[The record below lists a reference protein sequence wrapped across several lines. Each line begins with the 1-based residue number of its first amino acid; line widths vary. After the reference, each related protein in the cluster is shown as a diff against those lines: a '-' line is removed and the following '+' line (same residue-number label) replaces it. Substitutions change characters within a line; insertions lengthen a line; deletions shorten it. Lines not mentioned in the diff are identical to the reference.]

1 MQSFYIVSCN
11 DRRKYFMKL
20 QDNYDVGIYCRLSRD
35 DHNGTLESMSIANQ
49 RQVLVD
55 YVTEKGWTLRDCYID
70 DGYSGTNFDRPDFKR
85 MIHDAEIG
93 KIDCIITKDL
103 SRLGRNYV
111 EAGYY
116 TEEYFIEHDIRF
128 IAINDGIDTMHDNND
143 IAAFH
148 HVLNEFYP
156 KQVSKKVKQVKKKSA
171 EQGKFMGSQ
180 APYEYMKS
188 PEDKHVLIID
198 EEAAVI
204 VKRLFNEFANGDS
217 ARMIADKLNSEGIN
231 TPRFYHYEKM
241 GRTNPLTEE
250 KNVWGSATIT
260 QLLKNQVY
268 IGNMVQGKRQ
278 VVSFKTKKMRTVPP
292 ENWIVVENT
301 HTPLIEMSLWER
313 VQKRLSNP
321 NKKIRRTK
329 IDTVGLF
336 SGLVK
341 CSDCGMPL
349 AYMRRQLKEREK
361 GVYRCSRYNNNGIT
375 ACTSHYIDEEYISAF
390 VLNDIRTY
398 AHLATAQREELAEKL
413 YKALKKSN
421 SSEIGNIKS
430 KIKTT
435 ENRLFEIN
443 DRIKNLYEDKCLGKI
458 PEDIAINLMR
468 DFTVEKADLE
478 KSLPELKNKLVN
490 MNETVSSINEWLD
503 MISAYENITELD
515 RETVCGLV
523 ESITVFEK
531 DRSTTPVTQKI
542 KIEYR
547 FIKNLLQ
554 NEKEDIA

>member
-1 MQSFYIVSCN
+1 
-11 DRRKYFMKL
+11 MKL

-180 APYEYMKS
+180 APYGYMKS

-217 ARMIADKLNSEGIN
+217 ARMIADKLNAEGIN

-490 MNETVSSINEWLD
+490 MNETVGSINEWLD

-531 DRSTTPVTQKI
+531 DRSTTPVTQEI

>member
-1 MQSFYIVSCN
+1 
-11 DRRKYFMKL
+11 MKL

-148 HVLNEFYP
+148 HVMNEFYP

-180 APYEYMKS
+180 APYGYMKS

-217 ARMIADKLNSEGIN
+217 ARMIADKLNAEGIN

-301 HTPLIEMSLWER
+301 HTPLIEMNLWER

-349 AYMRRQLKEREK
+349 AYMRRQLKDREK

-490 MNETVSSINEWLD
+490 MNETVGSINEWLD
-503 MISAYENITELD
+503 MISAYENISELD

-531 DRSTTPVTQKI
+531 DRSTTPVTQEI

>member
-1 MQSFYIVSCN
+1 M
-11 DRRKYFMKL
+11 
-20 QDNYDVGIYCRLSRD
+20 
-35 DHNGTLESMSIANQ
+35 
-49 RQVLVD
+49 
-55 YVTEKGWTLRDCYID
+55 
-70 DGYSGTNFDRPDFKR
+70 
-85 MIHDAEIG
+85 
-93 KIDCIITKDL
+93 
-103 SRLGRNYV
+103 
-111 EAGYY
+111 
-116 TEEYFIEHDIRF
+116 
-128 IAINDGIDTMHDNND
+128 
-143 IAAFH
+143 
-148 HVLNEFYP
+148 
-156 KQVSKKVKQVKKKSA
+156 
-171 EQGKFMGSQ
+171 
-180 APYEYMKS
+180 
-188 PEDKHVLIID
+188 
-198 EEAAVI
+198 
-204 VKRLFNEFANGDS
+204 
-217 ARMIADKLNSEGIN
+217 
-231 TPRFYHYEKM
+231 
-241 GRTNPLTEE
+241 
-250 KNVWGSATIT
+250 
-260 QLLKNQVY
+260 
-268 IGNMVQGKRQ
+268 
-278 VVSFKTKKMRTVPP
+278 
-292 ENWIVVENT
+292 
-301 HTPLIEMSLWER
+301 WER

-329 IDTVGLF
+329 INTVGLF
-336 SGLVK
+336 SGIVK

-349 AYMRRQLKEREK
+349 AYMRRQLKDREK

-490 MNETVSSINEWLD
+490 MNETVGSINEWLD

-531 DRSTTPVTQKI
+531 DKSTTPVTQEI

-554 NEKEDIA
+554 DEKEDIA

>member
-1 MQSFYIVSCN
+1 
-11 DRRKYFMKL
+11 MKL

-180 APYEYMKS
+180 APYGYMKS

-217 ARMIADKLNSEGIN
+217 ARMIADKLNAEGIN

-398 AHLATAQREELAEKL
+398 AHLATAQREELAEKM

-490 MNETVSSINEWLD
+490 MNETVGSINEWLD

-531 DRSTTPVTQKI
+531 DRSTTPVTQEI

>member
-1 MQSFYIVSCN
+1 
-11 DRRKYFMKL
+11 MKL

-180 APYEYMKS
+180 APYGYMKS

-301 HTPLIEMSLWER
+301 HTPLIEKSLWER

-490 MNETVSSINEWLD
+490 MNETVGSINEWLD

-531 DRSTTPVTQKI
+531 DRSTTPVTQEI

>member
-1 MQSFYIVSCN
+1 
-11 DRRKYFMKL
+11 MKL

-128 IAINDGIDTMHDNND
+128 IAINDGIDTMQDNND

-180 APYEYMKS
+180 APYGYMKS

-217 ARMIADKLNSEGIN
+217 ARMIADKLNAEGIN

-301 HTPLIEMSLWER
+301 HTPLIEKSLWER

-329 IDTVGLF
+329 INTVGLF

-468 DFTVEKADLE
+468 DFTVEKADLG
-478 KSLPELKNKLVN
+478 KGLPELKNKLVN
-490 MNETVSSINEWLD
+490 MNETVGSINEWLD

-531 DRSTTPVTQKI
+531 DRSTTPVTQEI

>member
-1 MQSFYIVSCN
+1 
-11 DRRKYFMKL
+11 MKL

-180 APYEYMKS
+180 APYGYMKS
-188 PEDKHVLIID
+188 PENKHVLIID

-217 ARMIADKLNSEGIN
+217 ARMIADKLNAEGIN

-490 MNETVSSINEWLD
+490 MNETVGSINEWLD

-531 DRSTTPVTQKI
+531 DRSTTPVTQEI

>member
-1 MQSFYIVSCN
+1 
-11 DRRKYFMKL
+11 MKL

-70 DGYSGTNFDRPDFKR
+70 DGYSGTNFDRSDFKR

-180 APYEYMKS
+180 APYGYMKS

-301 HTPLIEMSLWER
+301 HTPLIEKSLWER

-329 IDTVGLF
+329 INTVGLF

-490 MNETVSSINEWLD
+490 MNETVGSINEWLD

-531 DRSTTPVTQKI
+531 DRSTTPVTQEI

>member
-1 MQSFYIVSCN
+1 M
-11 DRRKYFMKL
+11 L
-20 QDNYDVGIYCRLSRD
+20 QAVHGWPFTYERLVKSQKFFSSYL
-35 DHNGTLESMSIANQ
+35 TQE
-49 RQVLVD
+49 
-55 YVTEKGWTLRDCYID
+55 
-70 DGYSGTNFDRPDFKR
+70 
-85 MIHDAEIG
+85 
-93 KIDCIITKDL
+93 DL

-180 APYEYMKS
+180 APYGYMKS

-204 VKRLFNEFANGDS
+204 VRRLFNEFANGDS

-301 HTPLIEMSLWER
+301 HTPLIEKSLWER
-313 VQKRLSNP
+313 VQKKLSNP

-349 AYMRRQLKEREK
+349 AYMRRKLKDREK

-490 MNETVSSINEWLD
+490 MNETVGSINEWLD

-531 DRSTTPVTQKI
+531 DRSTTPVTQEI

>member
-1 MQSFYIVSCN
+1 
-11 DRRKYFMKL
+11 MKL

-180 APYEYMKS
+180 APYGYMKS

-490 MNETVSSINEWLD
+490 MNETVGSINEWLD

-531 DRSTTPVTQKI
+531 DKSTTPVTQEI

>member
-1 MQSFYIVSCN
+1 
-11 DRRKYFMKL
+11 MKL

-180 APYEYMKS
+180 APYGYMKS

>member
-1 MQSFYIVSCN
+1 
-11 DRRKYFMKL
+11 MKL

-70 DGYSGTNFDRPDFKR
+70 DGYTGTNFDRPDFKR

-156 KQVSKKVKQVKKKSA
+156 KQVSKKVRQVKKKSA

-180 APYEYMKS
+180 APYGYMKS
-188 PEDKHVLIID
+188 PEDKHILIID
-198 EEAAVI
+198 EDAAI
-204 VKRLFNEFANGDS
+204 VVRRLFNEFANGDS
-217 ARMIADKLNSEGIN
+217 ARMIADKLNSEGVS

-241 GRTNPLTEE
+241 GKTNPLTEE
-250 KNVWGSATIT
+250 KNVWGSATIL
-260 QLLKNQVY
+260 QLLRNQVY

-278 VVSFKTKKMRTVPP
+278 VVSFKTKKMRQVSP

-301 HTPLIEMSLWER
+301 HVPLVDKSLWER
-313 VQKRLSNP
+313 VQEKLGKHH
-321 NKKIRRTK
+321 KKIRRTK
-329 IDTVGLF
+329 NENVGLF
-336 SGLVK
+336 SGIVK
-341 CSDCGMPL
+341 CSDCNMPL
-349 AYMRRQLKEREK
+349 AYMRKQLKDREK
-361 GVYRCSRYNNNGIT
+361 GVYRCSRYNNNGSG
-375 ACTSHYIDEEYISAF
+375 ACSSHYIDEEYISAF
-390 VLNDIRTY
+390 VLDDIRNY
-398 AHLATAQREELAEKL
+398 AQLAVEKREELAEKL
-413 YKALKKSN
+413 YRALKKTN
-421 SSEIGNIKS
+421 SSEISTLKS
-430 KIKTT
+430 KVKSI

-458 PEDIAINLMR
+458 PEDVALSLMQN
-468 DFTVEKADLE
+468 FTSEKTELE
-478 KSLPELKNKLVN
+478 TKLPALKNKLVN
-490 MNETVSSINEWLD
+490 MDETVGNINEWLN

-515 RETVCGLV
+515 REIVCGLV
-523 ESITVFEK
+523 ESVTVFEK
-531 DRSTTPVTQKI
+531 DRSTTPVTQEV

>member
-1 MQSFYIVSCN
+1 
-11 DRRKYFMKL
+11 MKL

-70 DGYSGTNFDRPDFKR
+70 DGYSGTNFDRSDFKR

-180 APYEYMKS
+180 APYGYMKS

-217 ARMIADKLNSEGIN
+217 ARMIADKLNAEGIN

-301 HTPLIEMSLWER
+301 HTPLIEKSLWER

-329 IDTVGLF
+329 INTVGLF

-490 MNETVSSINEWLD
+490 MNETVGSINEWLD

-531 DRSTTPVTQKI
+531 DRSTTPVTQEI

>member
-1 MQSFYIVSCN
+1 
-11 DRRKYFMKL
+11 MKL

-128 IAINDGIDTMHDNND
+128 IAINDGIDTMQDNND

-180 APYEYMKS
+180 APYGYMKS

-217 ARMIADKLNSEGIN
+217 ARMIADKLNAEGIN

-301 HTPLIEMSLWER
+301 HTPLIEKSLWER

-490 MNETVSSINEWLD
+490 MNETVGSINEWLD

-531 DRSTTPVTQKI
+531 DRSTTPVTQEI

>member
-180 APYEYMKS
+180 APYGYMKS

-217 ARMIADKLNSEGIN
+217 ARMIADKLNAEGIN

-458 PEDIAINLMR
+458 PKDIAINLMR